1 MLAKKRA
8 ERHLVCADQEHQ
20 ELLYHEF
27 CLSMNGNNA
36 KKLAVGCKF
45 GYNTASSNTIHL
57 VRKLKNI

>member
-8 ERHLVCADQEHQ
+8 ERYLVCADQEQQ

-57 VRKLKNI
+57 V